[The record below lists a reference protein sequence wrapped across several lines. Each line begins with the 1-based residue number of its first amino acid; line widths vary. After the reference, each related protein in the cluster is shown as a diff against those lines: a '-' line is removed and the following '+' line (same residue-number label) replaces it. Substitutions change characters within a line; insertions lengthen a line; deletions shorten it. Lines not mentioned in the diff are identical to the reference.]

1 VIGEG
6 IVQFYSHDVCIRKLQ
21 GVHHVFGLRYN
32 LIFLR
37 ALHEEGFNFSFEGDL
52 MQIFKDAQV
61 KFQADRVGN
70 VYMLQNSEA
79 TVDGSSYPRLQDRML
94 WNKQRL

>member
-1 VIGEG
+1 
-6 IVQFYSHDVCIRKLQ
+6 
-21 GVHHVFGLRYN
+21 
-32 LIFLR
+32 
-37 ALHEEGFNFSFEGDL
+37 

-79 TVDGSSYPRLQDRML
+79 TVDGCSYPQLQDRML
-94 WNKQRL
+94 WNKQRLCDFKREC